1 MSYFNILRKTNRVTV
16 PTFWMDQSYFLRDG
30 FIMGAT
36 LEFTF
41 LYFNAYDSFV
51 RKATVKG
58 LERARY
64 ADYKQ
69 KEKTKLEQVRQEK
82 INKLQ
87 QLEALKK
94 QWESS

>member
-16 PTFWMDQSYFLRDG
+16 PAFWVDQSYFLRDG

-41 LYFNAYDSFV
+41 LYFNAYDNFV
-51 RKATVKG
+51 RKATMKC

-69 KEKTKLEQVRQEK
+69 KEKTKLD
-82 INKLQ
+82 
-87 QLEALKK
+87 
-94 QWESS
+94 

>member
-16 PTFWMDQSYFLRDG
+16 PPFWVDQSYFLRDG

-51 RKATVKG
+51 RKATVKC

-69 KEKTKLEQVRQEK
+69 KEKVKLEQIKLEK
-82 INKLQ
+82 IEKLR
-87 QLEALKK
+87 QLEELK
-94 QWESS
+94 

>member
-16 PTFWMDQSYFLRDG
+16 PPFWVDQSYFLRDG
-30 FIMGAT
+30 FIMGAV

-41 LYFNAYDSFV
+41 LYFNAYDNFV
-51 RKATVKG
+51 RKASMKC

-69 KEKTKLEQVRQEK
+69 KEKTKLD
-82 INKLQ
+82 
-87 QLEALKK
+87 
-94 QWESS
+94 